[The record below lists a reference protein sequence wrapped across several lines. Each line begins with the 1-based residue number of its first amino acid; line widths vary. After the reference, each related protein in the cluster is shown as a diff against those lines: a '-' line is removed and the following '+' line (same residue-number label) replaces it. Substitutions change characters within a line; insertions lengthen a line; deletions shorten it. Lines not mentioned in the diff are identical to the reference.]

1 MELKN
6 KSICV
11 TGGLGFIG
19 SHFVQLLLNVCS
31 DCSIDIVDSF
41 DYCVS
46 EKTEKLLRSIDSSNN
61 VKIIHKDISLYLPE
75 SHCDFIVN
83 FAAQSHVDNSID
95 DPASFVDCN
104 YYGFFTLLDNM
115 SKSTRFLQ
123 VSTDEVYGS
132 CYSALEDHALNP
144 SSVYSSTKAGADI
157 LGLSMHKTNGLDFL
171 ITRSCN
177 NFGPRQFDEKFIP
190 VILRNILTHKSIPIY
205 GDGKNKRQW
214 VYVKENCQQ
223 ILGVMLYGESGE
235 VYNVTPYEK
244 DNIFSNLD
252 LVDLFIDASN
262 CSNKNIKQFVKDRQ
276 AHDFCY
282 SMSGDKTKKLL
293 KDNDFQV
300 EMCKFEDAIDL
311 TVDWYKHNLDWFSY

>member
-31 DCSIDIVDSF
+31 NCSIDIVDSF

-46 EKTEKLLRSIDSSNN
+46 EKTEDLLRADDSNN
-61 VKIIHKDISLYLPE
+61 NIKTIHRDIGLYLPE
-75 SHCDFIVN
+75 GHCDFIVN

-95 DPASFVDCN
+95 DPASFVDSN
-104 YYGFFTLLDNM
+104 YCGFFTLLDNV
-115 SKSTRFLQ
+115 SKPTRFLQ

-132 CYSALEDHALNP
+132 CSNALEDHALNP

-190 VILRNILTHKSIPIY
+190 VILRSIFTGKNIPIY

-214 VYVKENCQQ
+214 IHVEENCQQ
-223 ILGVMLYGESGE
+223 ILGVMLYGKSGE
-235 VYNVTPYEK
+235 IYNITPNEK
-244 DNIFSNLD
+244 DNIFSNVD
-252 LVDLFIDASN
+252 LVDLFIDACGYSD
-262 CSNKNIKQFVKDRQ
+262 KNIKQFVKDRE
-276 AHDFCY
+276 AHDLCY
-282 SMSGDKTKKLL
+282 SMNGNKTKKLL
-293 KDNDFQV
+293 KDVNFEVDMRKFQ
-300 EMCKFEDAIDL
+300 DTINS
-311 TVDWYKHNLDWFSY
+311 TVDWYKCNLDWFSY

>member
-31 DCSIDIVDSF
+31 DCSIDVVDSF

-46 EKTEKLLRSIDSSNN
+46 EKTEDLLRSTDSGNN
-61 VKIIHKDISLYLPE
+61 IKIIHRDIALYSPE
-75 SHCDFIVN
+75 SHYDFIVN

-104 YYGFFTLLDNM
+104 YCGFFTLLDNM

-132 CYSALEDHALNP
+132 CSNASEDHALHP

-177 NFGPRQFDEKFIP
+177 NFGPRQFDEKFVP
-190 VILRNILTHKSIPIY
+190 VILRNIFTDKNIPIY

-223 ILGVMLYGESGE
+223 ILGVMLHGKSGE
-235 VYNVTPYEK
+235 VYNITPYGKE
-244 DNIFSNLD
+244 NIFSNLD

-282 SMSGDKTKKLL
+282 SMNGDKTKKLL
-293 KDNDFQV
+293 KDNNFKV
-300 EMCKFEDAIDL
+300 EMYKFQDAINS
-311 TVDWYKHNLDWFSY
+311 TVDWYKYNLDWF